1 MKNVLKDALELACNA
16 GKYYRGA
23 EDERLDPGSQDECR
37 ASGDRIWG
45 HAWQRLATLPGEVGD
60 AARAELAAIVA
71 RKARARGLVTSPG
84 GGVGYLVGSC
94 ECPRE
99 FYAYEKEVQDCEE
112 LGQDA
117 VELTAA
123 FFLDHCTKAHEA

>member
-1 MKNVLKDALELACNA
+1 MKQALQDALELASRA
-16 GKYYRGA
+16 GKFYRGA
-23 EDERLDPGSQDECR
+23 EDERLTVNEREESQ
-37 ASGDRIWG
+37 ATGDRLWA
-45 HAWQRLATLPGEVGD
+45 HAWKRLATLPGDIGES
-60 AARAELAAIVA
+60 ARVELAAIVA

-99 FYAYEKEVQDCEE
+99 FYAYELEVEDCKK

-117 VELTAA
+117 VELTAR